1 MIWCNSPLLLT
12 DRKKNHSLEI
22 CNMLSLNHPIQV
34 YFSQNNSFKHELKF
48 K

>member
-12 DRKKNHSLEI
+12 DRKKDHHLEI
-22 CNMLSLNHPIQV
+22 CNVRSPNHLIQV

-48 K
+48 R